1 MADYYLGLMSGTS
14 VDGIDAVV
22 ADLSEIIP
30 RLMFAHTY
38 PWRASLREK
47 ILATIAS
54 PANISLAELGDLDAA
69 LGEAF
74 AEAAVAAVAAAK
86 LDCNQITAIGS
97 HGQTLFHAPDGARGF
112 SLQAGDPNR
121 IAEISGITT
130 VADFRRRDIA
140 AGGQGAPLVP
150 AFHRMLF
157 QTPDVS
163 RAIVN
168 IGGMA
173 NITLLPKDCDAI
185 SGFDTGPGNV
195 LLDAWHQRH
204 RDGSYD
210 PQGTWSSGGAV
221 STPLLEQF
229 LAHPYFTQPP
239 PKSTGREV
247 FCLAWLEE
255 QIERCGQPVAPVDVQ
270 RTLVELTART
280 IADAILRYESGAGEI
295 LVCGGGAHNQVLMR
309 RLADLLDPAIVESTE
324 PYGLHPDW
332 VEAMAFAW
340 LAQRALTGQPGNVP
354 AVTGA
359 RHAVVLGAIYTGR
372 REAL

>member
-1 MADYYLGLMSGTS
+1 MAEYYLGLMSGTS
-14 VDGIDAVV
+14 ADGIDAVV
-22 ADLSEIIP
+22 ADLSGRIP
-30 RLMFAHTY
+30 RLVFAHTY
-38 PWRASLREK
+38 PWPASLRKK
-47 ILATIAS
+47 IFATIAN
-54 PANISLAELGDLDAA
+54 PGNVSLAEFGDLDAA

-74 AEAAVAAVAAAK
+74 AEAAVAAVTAAK
-86 LDCNQITAIGS
+86 LHCSQITAIGS
-97 HGQTLFHAPDGARGF
+97 HGQTLFHAPDGPRGF
-112 SLQAGDPNR
+112 SLQAGDANH

-150 AFHRMLF
+150 AFHQMLF

-173 NITLLPKDCDAI
+173 NITLLPKHCDTI

-195 LLDAWHQRH
+195 LLDAWHERH
-204 RDGSYD
+204 RHGSYD
-210 PQGTWSSGGAV
+210 PEGAWSSGGAV
-221 STPLLEQF
+221 STPLLEQL

-247 FCLAWLEE
+247 FCRAWLEE
-255 QIERCGQPVAPVDVQ
+255 RIEHCGQPVAPVDVQ

-280 IADAILRYESGAGEI
+280 IADAILHYETEVEEI
-295 LVCGGGAHNQVLMR
+295 LVCGGGAHNEVLML

-340 LAQRALTGQPGNVP
+340 LAQRTLTGQPGNIP

-359 RHAVVLGAIYTGR
+359 RHSVVLGAIYTGR
-372 REAL
+372 REAS